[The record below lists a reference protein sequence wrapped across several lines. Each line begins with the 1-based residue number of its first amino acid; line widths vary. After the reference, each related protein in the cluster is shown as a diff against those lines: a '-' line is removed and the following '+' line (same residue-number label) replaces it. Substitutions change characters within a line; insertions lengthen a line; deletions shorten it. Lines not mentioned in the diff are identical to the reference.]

1 MKTTWFTPLLP
12 CIFLCLSA
20 TTQAVDNAPE
30 EATSDELITTQTVD
44 SDDLTESDSNP
55 DTPPKTTE
63 ATESGEA
70 TETTDPEAPS
80 DASPEP
86 PITTPEDLTGIRYSC
101 AQQGLT
107 RRIEVY
113 YLNAP
118 EAVPCEVNYYK
129 DSEVPDTKQTLW
141 QAQSSQGYCED
152 KAQGFVAKLSNWGWD
167 CNKN

>member
-1 MKTTWFTPLLP
+1 MKTTWLIPLLS
-12 CIFLCLSA
+12 CIFFCLNA
-20 TTQAVDNAPE
+20 TAQAEDNATPE
-30 EATSDELITTQTVD
+30 VTSDELITAQTVD
-44 SDDLTESDSNP
+44 SDDLTESDSSA
-55 DTPPKTTE
+55 DIPPKTTE
-63 ATESGEA
+63 ATE
-70 TETTDPEAPS
+70 TPETTDSEAPS

>member
-1 MKTTWFTPLLP
+1 MKTIWFTSLLS
-12 CIFLCLSA
+12 CIFLCLSTA
-20 TTQAVDNAPE
+20 TYAEDNAPPE
-30 EATSDELITTQTVD
+30 VTSDELITDQTID
-44 SDDLTESDSNP
+44 SNDVAESDSSAENAP
-55 DTPPKTTE
+55 QTTE
-63 ATESGEA
+63 ATGSS
-70 TETTDPEAPS
+70 ETTEPENAS
-80 DASPEP
+80 DTSPEP
-86 PITTPEDLTGIRYSC
+86 PLVTPEDLSGIRYSC

-107 RRIEVY
+107 RRIEVD

-118 EAVPCEVNYYK
+118 GVIPCEVNYYK

>member
-1 MKTTWFTPLLP
+1 MKTTWLITLLS
-12 CIFLCLSA
+12 CISLCLSA
-20 TTQAVDNAPE
+20 TTQAVDNAPPE
-30 EATSDELITTQTVD
+30 VTSDELVTDQTID
-44 SDDLTESDSNP
+44 SNDVIESDSSTDNAP
-55 DTPPKTTE
+55 QTTE
-63 ATESGEA
+63 AADSRETIEPES
-70 TETTDPEAPS
+70 TS
-80 DASPEP
+80 NASPEP
-86 PITTPEDLTGIRYSC
+86 PLTTPEDLTGIRYSC

>member
-1 MKTTWFTPLLP
+1 MKTTWLIPLLS
-12 CIFLCLSA
+12 CIFLCFS
-20 TTQAVDNAPE
+20 TTTRAEDNASP
-30 EATSDELITTQTVD
+30 EATSDELITAQTVD
-44 SDDLTESDSNP
+44 PDDLTESDSSA
-55 DTPPKTTE
+55 DTPPETTE
-63 ATESGEA
+63 TAE
-70 TETTDPEAPS
+70 PEAPS

-141 QAQSSQGYCED
+141 QAQNSQGYCED

-167 CNKN
+167 CNKD

>member
-1 MKTTWFTPLLP
+1 MKTTWLIPLLSY
-12 CIFLCLSA
+12 IFLSISA
-20 TTQAVDNAPE
+20 TAQAEDNASPE
-30 EATSDELITTQTVD
+30 VTSDELITAQTVD
-44 SDDLTESDSNP
+44 SDDLTESDSSTNTSP
-55 DTPPKTTE
+55 EATE
-63 ATESGEA
+63 ATETPES
-70 TETTDPEAPS
+70 TDTEAPS

-107 RRIEVY
+107 GRIEVY

-118 EAVPCEVNYYK
+118 EALPCEVNYYK